1 MKRNI
6 ILIPFSAFLI
16 ITLGCEDE
24 VVDDMIDPEAA
35 EAKSGEATTALEDE
49 FFTFISAVESNVVD
63 DPSDIDFSISNA
75 LFKAA
80 LVLDPNNLDANFGAG
95 LTELLIF
102 SQEQEVQDVFDAWE
116 AYLDTGSPFVAD
128 TSLGKSLGPW
138 GLLLPNTPSR
148 TPLQILDDKQTAYMY
163 LSLFRMAVSDP
174 PTFGDIQQVIEQFF
188 LPRLDYALER
198 FEIVDDH
205 ADYSFIISPKMQGDL
220 AATPVEFDLTE
231 LFVLEAF
238 VNIIRSF
245 ASVAVAYTVGPSAY
259 DSAAVVEFLSQGS
272 GFLSLR
278 NAGATQMGKAKET
291 ALTASLKLDAAVDF
305 LRAETDD
312 QSDDIITIQ
321 VGELTEADL
330 DEIKLATADFRT
342 DFENGISLTDDWNGD
357 GSLTDLTFN
366 FGALFDN
373 PVSDFKSLAPAYSVT
388 VGRDTSY
395 DYGEYFSQTINV
407 SEVVDID
414 TAGNYTYCRDY
425 WYYDGSENQYVDT
438 TAQHIALPELT
449 RVVDSLLNQ
458 FRGDPSLADWN
469 IYTCWSGFLSQG
481 QQTVV
486 ATVYYSNQTHIPD
499 FSYYTGII
507 TFNAS
512 TFAEWVFPNPSI
524 NGFLPGITSDAV
536 FKTTFG
542 ITEAEFVEATSEPLV
557 IHFEFFAGG
566 IYKSTPASLSRLRLI
581 PWAQANGP

>member
-1 MKRNI
+1 MKRRA
-6 ILIPFSAFLI
+6 ILIPFSAFLL
-16 ITLGCEDE
+16 ITLACEDE
-24 VVDDMIDPEAA
+24 VLDDVIDPGAA
-35 EAKSGEATTALEDE
+35 AAQSEVAITALEDE
-49 FFTFISAVESNVVD
+49 FFAFISAVESDGVD
-63 DPSDIDFSISNA
+63 DPSDIDFSASNA

-80 LVLDPNNLDANFGAG
+80 LVLDPDNLDANFGAG

-102 SQEQEVQDVFDAWE
+102 SQDQEVQEVFDTWE

-128 TSLGKSLGPW
+128 TSLGKSIEQW
-138 GLLLPNTPSR
+138 GLQLPNTRSR
-148 TPLQILDDKQTAYMY
+148 TPLQILNDKQTAYMY
-163 LSLFRMAVSDP
+163 LRLFRMMVSDP
-174 PTFGDIQQVIEQFF
+174 PTFDDIQQVIEQFF

-198 FEIVDDH
+198 FEIVDDD

-231 LFVLEAF
+231 LFVLEAL

-278 NAGATQMGKAKET
+278 STGATQMGKAKET
-291 ALTASLKLDAAVDF
+291 MLTASHKLDAAVDF

-330 DEIKLATADFRT
+330 TEIKLATADFRT
-342 DFENGISLTDDWNGD
+342 DFENGVTLTEDWNGD
-357 GSLTDLTFN
+357 GGLTDLTFN

-373 PVSDFKSLAPAYSVT
+373 PASDFKSLLPTYSVT

-395 DYGEYFSQTINV
+395 DYGDFFSQSINV
-407 SEVVDID
+407 SEVVDIG
-414 TAGNYTYCRDY
+414 TEGNYTYCRDY
-425 WYYDGSENQYVDT
+425 SYYDGEENQYVDT
-438 TAQHIALPELT
+438 TAQHIALPQLT
-449 RVVDSLLNQ
+449 GVVDSLLKQ
-458 FRGDPSLADWN
+458 FRGDPSLGEWN
-469 IYTCWSGFLSQG
+469 VYTCWSGFLSQG
-481 QQTVV
+481 LQTVA
-486 ATVYYSNQTHIPD
+486 ATIYYSYQIHIAD

-507 TFNAS
+507 TFDAT
-512 TFAEWVFPNPSI
+512 TFAGWVFPNPSI
-524 NGFLPGITSDAV
+524 NGLLPGITSDAD
-536 FKTTFG
+536 FKMTFG
-542 ITEAEFVEATSEPLV
+542 ITEAEFVDITSEPLV
-557 IHFEFFAGG
+557 IHFEFWSGG
-566 IYKSTPASLSRLRLI
+566 LYKAELASLGRLRLI